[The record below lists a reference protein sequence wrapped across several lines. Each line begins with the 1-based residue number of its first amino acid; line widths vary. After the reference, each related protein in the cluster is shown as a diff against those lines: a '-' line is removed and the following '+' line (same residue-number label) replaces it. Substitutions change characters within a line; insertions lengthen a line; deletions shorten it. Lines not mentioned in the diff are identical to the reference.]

1 MAHAAHCLLYIP
13 TRDGHL
19 EIFGFGFWIL
29 DFKKSW
35 IWIEFLGFIQKN
47 PKTQIQIQIKKKIQ
61 GDPSWILPRPSL
73 IPTAN
78 IYHPAVA
85 LFFDVHLLFIFID
98 ANYVH
103 RQKYDEDS
111 SIEIHWYAEMNSKG
125 CYILKDNV
133 DNEIFISQA
142 EAIASK

>member
-1 MAHAAHCLLYIP
+1 MDL
-13 TRDGHL
+13 DS
-19 EIFGFGFWIL
+19 GFWIS
-29 DFKKSW
+29 KN
-35 IWIEFLGFIQKN
+35 LGFGLDSLDLSK
-47 PKTQIQIQIKKKIQ
+47 KTQKPKSKSKKYKKIQ

-103 RQKYDEDS
+103 RQKYDEYS
-111 SIEIHWYAEMNSKG
+111 SIEEIHWYAEMNSKG